1 MASRG
6 RMASKSLGV
15 TPFPPI
21 PKLPKPPL
29 FAADPRQSSSAHVI
43 GAIAGIARG
52 TMNVSGPNLS
62 TGFHASAVELGR
74 LQSVLERG
82 LARFDDAQLEARWN
96 EVFDW
101 IRRVAR
107 SWVQRCKKMHIER
120 RELGIRIELETQD
133 DLGHYEYAFDVF
145 PRRKAR
151 AK

>member
-21 PKLPKPPL
+21 PKLPKPPQ

-43 GAIAGIARG
+43 GAIANIARG
-52 TMNVSGPNLS
+52 TMHVSGPNLS

-82 LARFDDAQLEARWN
+82 LARFDDGQLEARWN

-133 DLGHYEYAFDVF
+133 DLGHYEYGFDVF

-151 AK
+151 TK

>member
-1 MASRG
+1 
-6 RMASKSLGV
+6 MASKSRGV
-15 TPFPPI
+15 TLFPPI
-21 PKLPKPPL
+21 PRVPKPPQ
-29 FAADPRQSSSAHVI
+29 FPADPRQSSTAHVI

-52 TMNVSGPNLS
+52 TMHVSGPNLS
-62 TGFHASAVELGR
+62 TGFHASAVDLGR

-82 LARFDDAQLEARWN
+82 LARFDDGQLKTRWD

-107 SWVQRCKKMHIER
+107 TWIQRRKALHIQL

-133 DLGHYEYAFDVF
+133 DLGHYEYRFDVF

-151 AK
+151 GE

>member
-6 RMASKSLGV
+6 RLASKSRGV
-15 TPFPPI
+15 TPFPPV
-21 PKLPKPPL
+21 PKLPKAPQFP
-29 FAADPRQSSSAHVI
+29 ADARQSSSAHVI
-43 GAIAGIARG
+43 GAIAGIARA
-52 TMNVSGPNLS
+52 TPQFSGPNLS
-62 TGFHASAVELGR
+62 TGFHASAVDLGR

-82 LARFDDAQLEARWN
+82 LARFDDGQLEARWD
-96 EVFDW
+96 EVSDW

-133 DLGHYEYAFDVF
+133 DLGRYEYCFDVF

>member
-6 RMASKSLGV
+6 RLVGKSRGV

-21 PKLPKPPL
+21 PRLPKAPQ
-29 FAADPRQSSSAHVI
+29 FSADPRQSSTAQVI
-43 GAIAGIARG
+43 GATSGIARG
-52 TMNVSGPNLS
+52 TMHVRRPNLA

-74 LQSVLERG
+74 LQSVLEHG
-82 LARFDDAQLEARWN
+82 LARFDDGQLEARWD

-101 IRRVAR
+101 IRSVVR

-133 DLGHYEYAFDVF
+133 DLGHYEYGFDVF